1 MIHRAPFGSM
11 ERFIAILL
19 EHTGGNFPLWLMP
32 EQVSILSLSEK
43 YEKYAQKVL
52 NLLENHDIRAL
63 VDNRNET
70 IGKKIRES
78 EMNKIPFMLIV
89 GEQEELEGSVAVRQ
103 HGVGDLGSMTLEAFI
118 EKISQ
123 SVREEVK
130 EFKEV

>member
-1 MIHRAPFGSM
+1 M

-52 NLLENHDIRAL
+52 NLLENDDIRAL
-63 VDNRNET
+63 IDSRNET

-89 GEQEELEGSVAVRQ
+89 GEQEELENSVAVRQ
-103 HGVGDLGSMTLEAFI
+103 HGVGDLGSMKIDEFI
-118 EKISQ
+118 ALIKQAVSQ
-123 SVREEVK
+123 EVK
-130 EFKEV
+130 VFKEV